1 MSEFSKIILIILLS
15 SVKFVAGPPFA
26 YYDSRYNFSFIETVS
41 YCVIGGMLGVFI
53 FTFFSRQLFKF
64 WHYLKLKIQ
73 SAFKKKEVF
82 SEPVAD
88 VEANLEIHYE
98 YVSASAPKKVF
109 TKRNRKLVRIWR
121 KYGLFGIAL
130 LTPVFLSIPI
140 GTVIANSL
148 VDNRKKIIIYMFFS
162 VLFWSLTMTTL
173 FEVFHAAS
181 VKDLEQQIINTT
193 IP

>member
-1 MSEFSKIILIILLS
+1 MSEFSKILLIILLS

-26 YYDSRYNFSFIETVS
+26 YYDNRYNFSFIETVS

-53 FTFFSRQLFKF
+53 FTFFSRQLLKF
-64 WHYLKLKIQ
+64 WHFMKLKIR
-73 SAFKKKEVF
+73 SVFKKKEIF

-98 YVSASAPKKVF
+98 YVASSAPKKVF

-140 GTVIANSL
+140 GTIIANAL

-162 VLFWSLTMTTL
+162 VLFWSLAMTTL
-173 FEVFHAAS
+173 FEVFHAAT
-181 VKDLEQQIINTT
+181 VKDLEQQIINETM
-193 IP
+193 P